1 MINIIQVRR
10 SAKLK
15 CDRFVGTG
23 MMKHKRQI
31 CKLTSAGS
39 SENTDNSDTRKVMGE
54 KQKWGRSYAV
64 KPSYLSG
71 QEAKNQIRCIPLYN
85 LSQLPRCQDTLS
97 KKSAPDSNSP
107 EFSRKDQVAQKVEC
121 SLTIDVNSTVR
132 ISNKKFPN
140 RCSYITLENNAKFK
154 IPIMIDVDIHKEEN
168 ERPSNMKSTKPVT
181 RDGLAMSKVRSLPR
195 IESRALLLL

>member
-1 MINIIQVRR
+1 
-10 SAKLK
+10 
-15 CDRFVGTG
+15 

-39 SENTDNSDTRKVMGE
+39 SDDAGNADTRKIMGE
-54 KQKWGRSYAV
+54 KQKCGRSYAV
-64 KPSYLSG
+64 TPSYLSG
-71 QEAKNQIRCIPLYN
+71 QEAKNQIRTIPLYN
-85 LSQLPRCQDTLS
+85 LSQMARYQDKLP
-97 KKSAPDSNSP
+97 KKNAPDSNSP
-107 EFSRKDQVAQKVEC
+107 EFLRKGQVSQKVEC